1 MLGRKLHKSPRPEQ
15 GLCPMN
21 MGAFNYTRFWWVVVV
36 VGFRVFRV
44 VVVVGF
50 RVLG

>member
-1 MLGRKLHKSPRPEQ
+1 MLGRKLHKSPRPD
-15 GLCPMN
+15 GLCPMK

-36 VGFRVFRV
+36 VGFRVFI
-44 VVVVGF
+44 VVVGF

>member
-1 MLGRKLHKSPRPEQ
+1 MKGEEKCLGERKLHKSPRPEQ

-21 MGAFNYTRFWWVVVV
+21 MGAFKYTRFWWVVVV
-36 VGFRVFRV
+36 L
-44 VVVVGF
+44 GF

>member
-1 MLGRKLHKSPRPEQ
+1 MLGRKLHKSPRPD
-15 GLCPMN
+15 GLCPMK
-21 MGAFNYTRFWWVVVV
+21 MGAFNYTRFWWVVVVV